1 MSKPRKQE
9 EGYVL
14 MLVIIIM
21 AIVFML
27 LMIASTQTLTTTRV
41 LSLRLTH
48 QGQALNAAH
57 AGLVEGLDYFRRQT
71 PPVTVFDPKRN
82 TNPNVGPV
90 VDETDLVTTPPSIQR
105 DFLISSLGR
114 VWGHYE
120 LVQGTSSTQVGV
132 ADVTRNRRGS
142 LAGSGSIWRLQSRG
156 SVYIRN
162 DGNVAYN
169 QSPNMIIS
177 QKVVETEIQRVGLNI
192 PADAALLINNG
203 NNCSVGTSG
212 ASRARVVGTAS
223 GIGVAAR
230 SGSAV
235 LEAGAVLSGNPP
247 RSTNAGMDYSVN
259 TIFNVSSLTEL
270 AAIAD
275 HSVTSVANLPCNPS
289 DSVPC
294 KVELPMR
301 LTVIDLGGSGTAT
314 FNSTRSLVGS
324 GILVVN
330 GNLVIDGAASTFNG
344 IIYVTGNYTQVGPST
359 VNGSVV
365 LASSGSTAILRGTS
379 EYAELYFDKF
389 MRTQVATQLGQFRF
403 ARPAFIP
410 CPAGDPKCDSKFAEN

>member
-1 MSKPRKQE
+1 MSKRKQE

-48 QGQALNAAH
+48 QGQSLNAAH

-71 PPVTVFDPKRN
+71 PPVTVFSPKRN
-82 TNPNVGPV
+82 TNPNAGPV
-90 VDETDLVTTPPSIQR
+90 VDETDLVTVPPSIQR

-120 LVQGTSSTQVGV
+120 LVQGVATNQVGV
-132 ADVTRNRRGS
+132 ADVTKNRRGS
-142 LAGSGSIWRLQSRG
+142 AAGSGSIWRLQSRG

-162 DGNVAYN
+162 NGNVAYN
-169 QSPNMIIS
+169 QSPNLVIS
-177 QKVVETEIQRVGLNI
+177 QKVVETEIQRVGLNL

-203 NNCSVGTSG
+203 NSCAVGTSG

-223 GIGVAAR
+223 GTGVAAK

-235 LEAGAVLSGNPP
+235 LEAGAVLSGNPA
-247 RSTNAGMDYSVN
+247 RSTLAGMDFSVN

-289 DSVPC
+289 DSLPC

-314 FNSTRSLVGS
+314 FNSTRRLIGS

-330 GNLVIDGAASTFNG
+330 GNLVIDGASSTFNG

-365 LASSGSTAILRGTS
+365 LASNVSTATLRGTS
-379 EYAELYFDKF
+379 EYAELYFDRF

-410 CPAGDPKCDSKFAEN
+410 CPSGDPKCDSKFAEN